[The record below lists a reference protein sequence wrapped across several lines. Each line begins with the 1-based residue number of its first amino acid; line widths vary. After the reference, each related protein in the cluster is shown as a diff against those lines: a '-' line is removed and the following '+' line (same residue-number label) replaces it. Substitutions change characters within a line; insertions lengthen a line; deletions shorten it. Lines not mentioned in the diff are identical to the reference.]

1 MLLLCLS
8 FANGQAAIAAEQSSG
23 QDGSD
28 FTALAIPINSEHL
41 IELYQSVPELKIIDS
56 RHRQDYALGHID
68 PSYNLPL
75 RKTDCNA
82 LPGLAAETGQA
93 LVFYC
98 NDGGDSST
106 EAIRIASAC
115 GYRRLFWLEGGFIEW
130 KDKDYPFVIE

>member
-1 MLLLCLS
+1 MLCLS
-8 FANGQAAIAAEQSSG
+8 FATGQSAIAAEPSG
-23 QDGSD
+23 QNGSD
-28 FTALAIPINSEHL
+28 FSALAIPINSEHL
-41 IELYQSVPELKIIDS
+41 IELYQSVPDLKIIDS

-68 PSYNLPL
+68 PSHNLPL
-75 RKTDCNA
+75 RKADCRA
-82 LPGLAAETGQA
+82 LSGLAADTDQA

-98 NDGGDSST
+98 NDGGDSSI